1 MNWDL
6 ERLQSLFRDFPWFR
20 TAYADVDGPTFD
32 GFALFNYTPWY
43 LARGD
48 DDLKYVSSLI
58 LDFEKNDAAATEA
71 VNELVCIALGKLIQS
86 GGWKGKSTSL
96 RSPAVRE
103 AVGPAEI
110 EKWALA
116 NSRGILMMR
125 EMIVIPGSTAGIG
138 KAPSSGLAGE
148 LRLVGVTGFSDPE
161 EDPVLEPFEKS
172 GYALE
177 RHTSQTPSHI
187 GKKSIQDHLQTV
199 RLIPPEGTAVKVKFS
214 ATSHRYM
221 LIDDVYTRG
230 ATYGAC
236 KQLIRQRHSA
246 ADVIGL
252 FVGITAY

>member
-6 ERLQSLFRDFPWFR
+6 ERLQSLLRDFPWFR
-20 TAYADVDGPTFD
+20 TAHADVNGPTFD

-58 LDFEKNDAAATEA
+58 LDFKKNDAAATEA
-71 VNELVCIALGKLIQS
+71 VNQLAWIAIEELIQS

-103 AVGPAEI
+103 AFSPSER

-116 NSRGILMMR
+116 NNRGILMLR

-138 KAPSSGLAGE
+138 KAPSNGLAGE
-148 LRLVGVTGFSDPE
+148 LAHVGVIGFSDPDD
-161 EDPVLEPFEKS
+161 DPLLEPFEKS

-177 RHTSQTPSHI
+177 RHTSQTPSHV
-187 GKKSIQDHLQTV
+187 GKKSIQDHLQTI
-199 RLIPPEGTAVKVKFS
+199 RLIPPEGTAVKSKFS
-214 ATSHRYM
+214 ETPHRYM